1 MNAANLQNSRFLL
14 ARWAWRWVWRL
25 FNLARQIQ
33 SLIKAV
39 TQFRRRHP
47 DCSPSDHQEIRNQL
61 RTFKPLSGRSE
72 SGYPDQNTCYTQ
84 TAAPRTKQR
93 SQQSII
99 TL

>member
-1 MNAANLQNSRFLL
+1 NAANLQNSRFLL
-14 ARWAWRWVWRL
+14 ARWAWWMWRL

-61 RTFKPLSGRSE
+61 RTFKPLRGRRE
-72 SGYPDQNTCYTQ
+72 RGYSDQNNGYTQ
-84 TAAPRTKQR
+84 TSAQKTKQR
-93 SQQSII
+93 PEQSIKK
-99 TL
+99 T